1 MGHRILHFTLL
12 LFITAFIFAPLF
24 VNAAGLVPCGQRDL
38 GEPDCQT
45 CHFFVMAQGVIDF
58 IVLKFTPPVAVLLMA
73 ISGILMYT
81 SGGSETRL
89 KWAKDILWG
98 VIIGLLIIYGAWM
111 IINSTLLMVS
121 DAFTPQP
128 PGFPWPWNEI
138 RCSL

>member
-1 MGHRILHFTLL
+1 M
-12 LFITAFIFAPLF
+12 
-24 VNAAGLVPCGQRDL
+24 PCGGER
-38 GEPDCQT
+38 EPDCDV
-45 CHFFVMAQGVIDF
+45 CYFFVMAKGVIDF

-81 SGGSETRL
+81 SGGSEARL
-89 KWAKDILWG
+89 KWAKDILWS

-111 IINSTLLMVS
+111 IIDSVILMVS
-121 DAFTPQP
+121 DQFTSQL